1 MAMGTAI
8 GSVRAHG
15 IPVAVISVGDMAREL
30 FGTPTDNSPITQ
42 TPTTGPGTTGHTV
55 TDRILTALG
64 AGAVTSTVA
73 ATLLRRRRAAISS
86 KS

>member
-1 MAMGTAI
+1 MATGTAI
-8 GSVRAHG
+8 GSVQGHG
-15 IPVAVISVGDMAREL
+15 IPVTISVGDMAREL
-30 FGTPTDNSPITQ
+30 SGTTTDSSPITQ

-64 AGAVTSTVA
+64 FGAATSTVG

-86 KS
+86 ES